1 MDGKWQWYNP
11 VMNAEVTIDP
21 SGRLVLPKAVRQ
33 ALDLKPG
40 DNLRIETEE
49 DRLILSRVR
58 DRAGLQKERGI
69 WVYRSGIPTDVS
81 LVELIE
87 RQRKRRSEEVMG
99 NP

>member
-1 MDGKWQWYNP
+1 MD
-11 VMNAEVTIDP
+11 AEVTIDP

-40 DNLRIETEE
+40 DSLRIETEE

-69 WVYRSGIPTDVS
+69 WVYRSGTPADVS
-81 LVELIE
+81 LIELIE

>member
-1 MDGKWQWYNP
+1 MD
-11 VMNAEVTIDP
+11 AEVTIDP

-40 DNLRIETEE
+40 DSLKIETEE

-58 DRAGLQKERGI
+58 DRAGLQKEQGV
-69 WVYRSGIPTDVS
+69 WVYRSGTPTDASIVD
-81 LVELIE
+81 LID
-87 RQRKRRSEEVMG
+87 RQRKRRGEEVMG